1 MDSGP
6 SLKPKV
12 TAKLNHDK
20 TISRPLSR
28 NHITNIPSRPGSP
41 TKPYVSSSL
50 HDSSSNFRPKAKV
63 NSSATTRKP
72 GLSTTSSVLGST
84 SSTPRPGSPT
94 KFSPHVRNGVVSP
107 TNAPKAQSTV
117 GMARIRSPAP
127 AGLSAPVTPEMRN
140 RSFTTASGSTT
151 PLLSGHPE
159 DSRTRTGSV
168 SLHHAV
174 SFSSFNPPA
183 SVVSGSGSISATA
196 SPRLMPSK
204 SVMGLSEQRSQ
215 TSSPTLRIRS
225 KVSNLA
231 KAAAES
237 PQPPSPPTVAPLYPS
252 SRPNNPR
259 TRATSNSAP
268 FSQQQQ
274 PVSPPPQIYPITA
287 AAPSANPHRYA
298 VSRPPAPRT
307 SPPSTH
313 HIFQSFSDQTSPS
326 TSPNLSTRSPK
337 LRPTSLINGSA
348 KVDPASIPLPPHSPP
363 ASTVSFSSRSSAS
376 VSYLGKS
383 EPFTRSESTSTDD
396 GRRLSPSMP
405 QVSELRTTLNN
416 LMEYTSGLP
425 AEDDDGDSSHDRET
439 DGELGGAEERK
450 VKAAAKSNRKIA
462 DLEITNR
469 SLLAINAT
477 LEATKHRQA
486 KEIHELRRKL
496 RESRLILPPRA
507 YRAVKS
513 SLGPAESHDDEEDVD
528 DEDIDSSDVEA
539 GDEIYKRIKV
549 ILDSLL
555 KSGQAALEK
564 QVKDFPEG
572 GKGGAKVL
580 SPEELKDYHGDQ
592 DQDLSNHERR
602 RLELGQDREQDQH
615 DDDDMP
621 SEADMSF
628 DSVGNDSV
636 NYISEDEVESMTIP
650 AGSPPSSPPPPPILI
665 THHNVLT

>member
-1 MDSGP
+1 
-6 SLKPKV
+6 
-12 TAKLNHDK
+12 
-20 TISRPLSR
+20 
-28 NHITNIPSRPGSP
+28 
-41 TKPYVSSSL
+41 
-50 HDSSSNFRPKAKV
+50 
-63 NSSATTRKP
+63 
-72 GLSTTSSVLGST
+72 
-84 SSTPRPGSPT
+84 
-94 KFSPHVRNGVVSP
+94 
-107 TNAPKAQSTV
+107 
-117 GMARIRSPAP
+117 
-127 AGLSAPVTPEMRN
+127 
-140 RSFTTASGSTT
+140 
-151 PLLSGHPE
+151 
-159 DSRTRTGSV
+159 
-168 SLHHAV
+168 
-174 SFSSFNPPA
+174 
-183 SVVSGSGSISATA
+183 
-196 SPRLMPSK
+196 
-204 SVMGLSEQRSQ
+204 
-215 TSSPTLRIRS
+215 
-225 KVSNLA
+225 
-231 KAAAES
+231 
-237 PQPPSPPTVAPLYPS
+237 
-252 SRPNNPR
+252 
-259 TRATSNSAP
+259 
-268 FSQQQQ
+268 
-274 PVSPPPQIYPITA
+274 
-287 AAPSANPHRYA
+287 
-298 VSRPPAPRT
+298 
-307 SPPSTH
+307 
-313 HIFQSFSDQTSPS
+313 
-326 TSPNLSTRSPK
+326 
-337 LRPTSLINGSA
+337 
-348 KVDPASIPLPPHSPP
+348 
-363 ASTVSFSSRSSAS
+363 
-376 VSYLGKS
+376 
-383 EPFTRSESTSTDD
+383 
-396 GRRLSPSMP
+396 
-405 QVSELRTTLNN
+405 
-416 LMEYTSGLP
+416 MEYTSGLP